1 LQVIEREDEG
11 LEVTEEDEGEQM
23 ELNKELREKLII
35 AKEKTRN

>member
-23 ELNKELREKLII
+23 ELNKDGE
-35 AKEKTRN
+35 RN

>member
-1 LQVIEREDEG
+1 LQVIEREVEG